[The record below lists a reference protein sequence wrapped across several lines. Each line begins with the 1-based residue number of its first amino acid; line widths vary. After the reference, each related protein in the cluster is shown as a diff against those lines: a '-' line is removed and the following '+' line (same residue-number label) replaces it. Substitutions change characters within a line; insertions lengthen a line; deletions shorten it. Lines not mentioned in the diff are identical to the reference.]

1 MNPLTH
7 YPRHPSA
14 PDTYYINGAW
24 APAAITAVEK
34 RFSQGELA
42 AEWHKQDNHC
52 GQRLEGYGV
61 AHNGEPL
68 ADEEAEIERLRIIYR
83 FCTNPAHDEEPA

>member
-34 RFSQGELA
+34 RFTD
-42 AEWHKQDNHC
+42 AEMNAEYWRSEFDYERAFHSICYLSGNWKADKFTTHE
-52 GQRLEGYGV
+52 RRAILE
-61 AHNGEPL
+61 
-68 ADEEAEIERLRIIYR
+68 R
-83 FCTNPAHDEEPA
+83 FATLPHHDDGPA